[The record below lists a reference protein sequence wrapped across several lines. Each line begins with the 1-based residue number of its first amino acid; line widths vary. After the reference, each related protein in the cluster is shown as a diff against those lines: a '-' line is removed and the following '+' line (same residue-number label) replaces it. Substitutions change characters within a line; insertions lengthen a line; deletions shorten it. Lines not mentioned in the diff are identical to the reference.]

1 VEQEKGK
8 KHKGTFGGR
17 LLSVAKEYIF
27 PDARRAVMVWGGLAG
42 MASLTFFA
50 LDFFVLKK
58 SFTASGPV
66 SSYHAKF
73 EKDCN
78 SCHEPF
84 GAVTNAKCSVCHEKT
99 GDNLGVYT
107 FAAHQVYRS
116 ADAGRLKPATAQ
128 EQRDTACVLCHQEH
142 QGREALITHVPD
154 TRCINCHAYGSF
166 NEQHPEFDF
175 VTAHVPDDSTL
186 KFTHV
191 KHVQEVLKREKL
203 VDIERACLYCH
214 NPQPD
219 GKHFEPIAFTTHC
232 QACHLNGNIE
242 TPALKIKNPL
252 DFMTPGVETLESLRL
267 GGGLT
272 AARLRFVSASDFI
285 MKPGGRLVKSPVHHE
300 DAWILENLQQLHHML
315 TVPDDLEDLLKV
327 SGRTQA
333 QNPTAASAAAY
344 REALDMLEDYAEAL
358 RQRPEREVQMELM
371 KIDSLLQATRNK
383 LRRQPVLARE
393 LAVVPPPAPLN
404 ATLPPAQREEI
415 NALADN
421 LTKPCQ
427 ECHMVAQASILRVQ
441 KDQQILSRAEFNHR
455 AHILQRRCLE
465 CHTEIKFSAVG
476 ESKPAGAWQDRAAI
490 QNIPALENCQQCH
503 NRVETSNRCVTCHNF
518 HPNKTQRASMLLY
531 LD

>member
-1 VEQEKGK
+1 
-8 KHKGTFGGR
+8 
-17 LLSVAKEYIF
+17 
-27 PDARRAVMVWGGLAG
+27 
-42 MASLTFFA
+42 
-50 LDFFVLKK
+50 
-58 SFTASGPV
+58 
-66 SSYHAKF
+66 
-73 EKDCN
+73 
-78 SCHEPF
+78 
-84 GAVTNAKCSVCHEKT
+84 
-99 GDNLGVYT
+99 
-107 FAAHQVYRS
+107 
-116 ADAGRLKPATAQ
+116 
-128 EQRDTACVLCHQEH
+128 
-142 QGREALITHVPD
+142 
-154 TRCINCHAYGSF
+154 
-166 NEQHPEFDF
+166 
-175 VTAHVPDDSTL
+175 
-186 KFTHV
+186 
-191 KHVQEVLKREKL
+191 
-203 VDIERACLYCH
+203 
-214 NPQPD
+214 
-219 GKHFEPIAFTTHC
+219 
-232 QACHLNGNIE
+232 
-242 TPALKIKNPL
+242 
-252 DFMTPGVETLESLRL
+252 
-267 GGGLT
+267 
-272 AARLRFVSASDFI
+272 
-285 MKPGGRLVKSPVHHE
+285 
-300 DAWILENLQQLHHML
+300 ML

-393 LAVVPPPAPLN
+393 LAAVPPPAPLN